1 MLKIRLLKIKV
12 PGVERIIMA
21 LIIEAKSWLN
31 PQKIM
36 TKFILIES
44 YGGGFVS
51 LGFKIFWDFFIW
63 ARWQLKSQKN
73 TRRMEQTQKWS
84 LSKNSHK
91 ISMILN
97 HPNSAKN

>member
-36 TKFILIES
+36 TKLILIEN
-44 YGGGFVS
+44 YRGGFVS
-51 LGFKIFWDFFIW
+51 LGLRFF
-63 ARWQLKSQKN
+63 
-73 TRRMEQTQKWS
+73 E
-84 LSKNSHK
+84 
-91 ISMILN
+91 ISSFGPGGN
-97 HPNSAKN
+97 